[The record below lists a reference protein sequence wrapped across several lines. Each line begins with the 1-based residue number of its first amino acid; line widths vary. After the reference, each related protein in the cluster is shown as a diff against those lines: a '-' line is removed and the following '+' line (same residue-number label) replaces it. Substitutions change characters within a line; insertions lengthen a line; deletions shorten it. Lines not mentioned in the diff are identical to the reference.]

1 MKLQD
6 CINFLL
12 TNAQNTVFTYF
23 KHELHDL
30 DVTPIQ
36 YATLKCLWEQDG
48 QMPSQLAETLC
59 LDSSTVTGILSRLE
73 DKHLLTR
80 DFSTEDRRKV
90 IVHLTDEGKA
100 LEKPV
105 SDIITRLNNEVTAG
119 LSKEDMDVFHH
130 HLKVITD
137 NAAALNQATGEKR

>member
-12 TNAQNTVFTYF
+12 TNAQNTVFIYF

-59 LDSSTVTGILSRLE
+59 LDSSTVTGILGRLE
-73 DKHLLTR
+73 DKNLITR
-80 DFSTEDRRKV
+80 DFSTEDRRRV
-90 IVHLTDEGKA
+90 IVHLTKDGKA
-100 LEKPV
+100 LEGPV
-105 SDIITRLNNEVTAG
+105 NEIITRLNNEVTQG
-119 LSKEDMDVFHH
+119 LSAEDMDLFRQ
-130 HLKVITD
+130 HLKVISD
-137 NAAALNQATGEKR
+137 NAASLSQTAGAHK